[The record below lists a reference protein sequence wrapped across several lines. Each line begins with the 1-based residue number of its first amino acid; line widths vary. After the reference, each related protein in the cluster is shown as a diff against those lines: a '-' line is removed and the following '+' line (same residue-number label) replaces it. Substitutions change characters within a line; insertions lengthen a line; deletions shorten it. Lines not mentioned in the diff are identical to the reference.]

1 MYQDTALFDWMHTSA
16 LGIEPR
22 ANGAALM
29 EMATEGRWGRFRG
42 EFKVRYGIALKRA
55 WNEFK
60 DYCKAHGLEQKQP
73 QFTTV
78 TLGMADGAQSL
89 PELKAKARN
98 CMRVTQWLASLTR
111 NDRSDTHSRN
121 RSRVLWALA
130 SLNDTFLEAGLWL
143 SDAEAATVERSG
155 RILLGAWARL
165 RADAEGTKYWGTIP
179 KHHAAMHVLA
189 DVDASRRNPASYWCF
204 SGEHIM
210 GVSRRSL
217 ARQYQNGLDNRILGS
232 SLVRLGLICKRSA
245 RALASASS
253 AGSASGSSKRR
264 RL

>member
-1 MYQDTALFDWMHTSA
+1 LYQDTALFDWMHCSA
-16 LGIEPR
+16 LGIELR
-22 ANGAALM
+22 ANGSALM
-29 EMATEGRWGRFRG
+29 EMVSEGKWGRFRG
-42 EFKVRYGIALKRA
+42 DFKVRVGIALKRA
-55 WNEFK
+55 WGEFTK
-60 DYCKAHGLEQKQP
+60 YCRDHGLEHRQP
-73 QFTTV
+73 QFTAA

-89 PELKAKARN
+89 PELKAKAPN
-98 CMRVTQWLASLTR
+98 CMLVTQWLASLTR
-111 NDRSDTHSRN
+111 SDAANAHSRN

-179 KHHAAMHVLA
+179 KHHAAMHLLA
-189 DVDASRRNPASYWCF
+189 DALATRRNPASYWCF